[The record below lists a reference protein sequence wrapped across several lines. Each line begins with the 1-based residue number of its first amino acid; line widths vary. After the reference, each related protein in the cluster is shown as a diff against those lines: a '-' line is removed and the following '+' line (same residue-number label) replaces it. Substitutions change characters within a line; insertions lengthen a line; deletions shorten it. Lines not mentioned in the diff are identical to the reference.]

1 MSREKREKEGEVVI
15 VKLDKSDG
23 RDEAE
28 IARTGR
34 GIMETERGL

>member
-1 MSREKREKEGEVVI
+1 MD
-15 VKLDKSDG
+15 LDKSGGG

-34 GIMETERGL
+34 GLVETERGL